1 VERPS
6 PARRHPTR
14 SLFRPPVSGTIP
26 LKSGTTEFT
35 NPTGAGRCNYGDG
48 SRVAAENVRQTVE
61 RMRALVEEQQ
71 QQIAQMADRLAR
83 YEDEHAKRPAPAIH

>member
-1 VERPS
+1 
-6 PARRHPTR
+6 
-14 SLFRPPVSGTIP
+14 
-26 LKSGTTEFT
+26 
-35 NPTGAGRCNYGDG
+35 
-48 SRVAAENVRQTVE
+48 VRQTVE